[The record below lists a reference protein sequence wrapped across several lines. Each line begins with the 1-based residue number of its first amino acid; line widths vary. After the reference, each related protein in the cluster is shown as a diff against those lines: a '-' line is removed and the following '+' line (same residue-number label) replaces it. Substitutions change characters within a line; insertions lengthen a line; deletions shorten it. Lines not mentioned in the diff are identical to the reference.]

1 MSMVNEQAIFLQ
13 DVCRLIAYA
22 CSIGF
27 TVTGGEL
34 YRTHEQQEIYMENG
48 KSKNRKSQ
56 HLKRCAIDLN
66 FFKVIDGKNTLI
78 EGVENLKPIG
88 EYWLSLD
95 NKNQC
100 GIIWG
105 WDTNHFER
113 GTK

>member
-1 MSMVNEQAIFLQ
+1 MSLVNEQAIFLQ

-34 YRTHEQQEIYMENG
+34 FRTAEQQEIYMRNG

-56 HLKRCAIDLN
+56 HLNRCAIDLN
-66 FFKVIDGKNTLI
+66 FFKMIDGKPTLM
-78 EGVENLKPIG
+78 ESVDNLKDIG
-88 EYWLSLD
+88 DYWCSLD
-95 NKNQC
+95 EKNQC
-100 GIIWG
+100 GIKWG

-113 GTK
+113 TV